1 MNLRINRRL
10 KTLLLL
16 CILITLISCTKDITN
31 EIVDENNLDENLVS
45 QCISVSL
52 EFEKLQDIELRT
64 EYIDTIVVGQAAY
77 AYLLDEKFNL
87 LEHPN
92 QEYIGSNLIDITG
105 EIFVNPLDKLVENES
120 HLFYKYEFDNTE
132 RLIFFYKAG
141 SNHILVITGLETY
154 K

>member
-31 EIVDENNLDENLVS
+31 EIVDENKLDENLVS

-77 AYLLDEKFNL
+77 AYLLDENFNL

-105 EIFVNPLDKLVENES
+105 EIFVNPLDELVENES

-141 SNHILVITGLETY
+141 NNHILVITGLETY